1 MLRGEMQWKPSSTN
15 RGLLQVCLK
24 VLPFSE
30 SESIDFRRDFIQSDT
45 SNGYF
50 LYWWYVTW
58 PRKKFQTT
66 WSRCSILPHTFW
78 KCVWLDIV
86 PNVMAEVRALDAF
99 VPSLKRMILLALLS
113 STLVE
118 VGNGQ
123 CSDALGC
130 SVGEVCCWGNYC
142 VKGSSCAGQFCE
154 YYTDCSSST
163 LICCNSVCVKRSSC
177 LGQDCLGNDDCSKGE
192 KCCKKK
198 CVRGDHCPKSKCPF
212 ASCGFFI
219 ALGLPLSFFAIFCL
233 CYAYRKDQR
242 GTHHD
247 RDAPS
252 TNCCPVVNI
261 WLLHFER
268 RAPLSDNP
276 EASEGSDPPPN
287 HATKQGTS
295 GGLYSPQTF
304 YGAV

>member
-1 MLRGEMQWKPSSTN
+1 
-15 RGLLQVCLK
+15 
-24 VLPFSE
+24 
-30 SESIDFRRDFIQSDT
+30 
-45 SNGYF
+45 
-50 LYWWYVTW
+50 
-58 PRKKFQTT
+58 
-66 WSRCSILPHTFW
+66 
-78 KCVWLDIV
+78 
-86 PNVMAEVRALDAF
+86 MAEVRALDAF

-212 ASCGFFI
+212 ASCGFLLLLVCHYHSSQFFVFVTLIVKIREEPITKEMRHPPTAAPWCTYGYFI
-219 ALGLPLSFFAIFCL
+219 LKGGHLCLTILKQAKEVIRLLTTLQNREHQEGCILLKPSMALYKNTSVTDRLVAHVTHSSQ
-233 CYAYRKDQR
+233 QR
-242 GTHHD
+242 L
-247 RDAPS
+247 RDK
-252 TNCCPVVNI
+252 
-261 WLLHFER
+261 L
-268 RAPLSDNP
+268 
-276 EASEGSDPPPN
+276 
-287 HATKQGTS
+287 
-295 GGLYSPQTF
+295 TF
-304 YGAV
+304 

>member
-1 MLRGEMQWKPSSTN
+1 MLLGDMQWKSRSTN
-15 RGLLQVCLK
+15 RGLLKVYLK
-24 VLPFSE
+24 VLPFSK

-58 PRKKFQTT
+58 PKKISNHVITMQQYFITY
-66 WSRCSILPHTFW
+66 
-78 KCVWLDIV
+78 VWLDIV
-86 PNVMAEVRALDAF
+86 PNVMAEIRALDAF

-118 VGNGQ
+118 VCNGQ
-123 CSDALGC
+123 CYDALGC
-130 SVGEVCCWGNYC
+130 SGDEVCCWGIC

-163 LICCNSVCVKRSSC
+163 LICCNLVCVKRSSC
-177 LGQDCLGNDDCSKGE
+177 LGQDCLENDDCSKGE

-198 CVRGDHCPKSKCPF
+198 CVSGDHCPKSKCPF
-212 ASCGFFI
+212 SSCGFFI
-219 ALGLPLSFFAIFCL
+219 ALGLPLSLFAIFCL

-242 GTHHD
+242 GTHHN

-252 TNCCPVVNI
+252 TNCCPVVHI
-261 WLLHFER
+261 WFLHFER

-276 EASEGSDPPPN
+276 EASGGSAPPPN

-295 GGLYSPQTF
+295 GGLYSPQTP